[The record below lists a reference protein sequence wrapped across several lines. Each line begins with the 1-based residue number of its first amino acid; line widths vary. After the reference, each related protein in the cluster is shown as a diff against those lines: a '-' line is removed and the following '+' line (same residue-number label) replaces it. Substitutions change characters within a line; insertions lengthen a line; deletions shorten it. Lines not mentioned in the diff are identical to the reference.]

1 MTTTSPTQGPAA
13 LTNPHDVV
21 GLLRAELGE
30 RVSEVAAD
38 LDATRSDKSG
48 HVSVSRP
55 LAVVSAQSVADV
67 QATMRIAHA
76 TGTPVVTRGAGTGLA
91 GGAIASAGE
100 IVLSTLAMNRVLEV
114 SRDDELAVIEPGIIN
129 AELNAQLLPHGLWFA
144 PDPASRAISTVGG
157 NIATNAG
164 GLLCA
169 KYGVTRDAV
178 LGLKVVLAD
187 GRLLTLGHRTVKGV
201 TGLDLTS
208 LMIGSEGTLAVIVE
222 ATVKLRPVQSG
233 IVPTISATFA
243 DEDAAARAAAV
254 IVSSGLHPSIM
265 ELIGDSAMAG
275 IAAYLELEHPGGSQ
289 LIVQTDGPGAELEAQ
304 TALAIITSLGGVAV
318 LSTDP
323 AESERLFAVRRS
335 FHPAMLA
342 IGQVLIEDVCVPR
355 SQLPAMFGAI
365 GEIEAKYG
373 ITIPTVAHA
382 GDGNLHPNFVI
393 PGPPGGNDEVPDEI
407 WAAADELF
415 LAALRLGGTL
425 TGEHGVGILKRRWL
439 RDELG
444 DDQLELQRQIKAV
457 FDPTGILNPG
467 KVFAAQAEVGAADET
482 PGNTASGS
490 RARR

>member
-1 MTTTSPTQGPAA
+1 MP
-13 LTNPHDVV
+13 PHASEYRGSVSSV
-21 GLLRAELGE
+21 IEALRASLGAA
-30 RVSEVAAD
+30 VSVDPGD
-38 LDATRSDKSG
+38 LDATRADKSG
-48 HVSVSRP
+48 HISGSRP
-55 LAVVSAQSVADV
+55 LAVVHARSVDDV

-91 GGAIASAGE
+91 GGAIASDGE
-100 IVLSTLAMNRVLEV
+100 IVLSTLAMNRVLEI

-129 AELNAQLLPHGLWFA
+129 ADLNAQLSPHGLWFA

-201 TGLDLTS
+201 TGLDLTA
-208 LMIGSEGTLAVIVE
+208 LMIGSEGTLGVIVE
-222 ATVKLRPVQSG
+222 ATVRLRPVQSG
-233 IVPTISATFA
+233 VVPTISATFA
-243 DEDAAARAAAV
+243 NEDAASRAAAA
-254 IVSSGLHPSIM
+254 IVSSGLHPSVM
-265 ELIGDSAMAG
+265 ELIGGSAMAA
-275 IAAYLELEHPGGSQ
+275 IAAYLRLDHPGGSQ
-289 LIVQTDGPGAELEAQ
+289 LIVQTDGPGAEVEAQ
-304 TALAIITSLGGVAV
+304 SALAIIASLGGVAV

-323 AESERLFAVRRS
+323 AEGERLFAVRRS

-365 GEIEAKYG
+365 AGIEAKYG

-393 PGPPGGNDEVPDEI
+393 PGEPGAEYEVPPEI

-425 TGEHGVGILKRRWL
+425 TGEHGIGILKRRWL

-467 KVFAAQAEVGAADET
+467 KVFGQESAVAVANET

-490 RARR
+490 HARR